1 MGALRTH
8 VEAELVRALHPLD
21 VRYKASVKLY
31 NGEFSKADDL
41 DQIRAALDS
50 PLPLILLSTSN
61 ATYRLL
67 NTERNRAAQDLTIEM
82 LVASGSLR
90 SRDERTTG
98 GMLLGADPGI
108 YTLLE
113 GIRNILFGSDL
124 GLSGC
129 GYLAPSI
136 EEPWVHRPDLCIW
149 RITYQTTLDAARP
162 AADDADVTTV
172 HGHVNLSSSESAAA
186 NPVIQLNSEVSS

>member
-8 VEAELVRALHPLD
+8 VEQGIVKALHPL
-21 VRYKASVKLY
+21 VVKFKASIKLY

-41 DQIRAALDS
+41 DQIRAALDA
-50 PLPLILLSTSN
+50 PLPLVLLSTSN

-67 NTERNRAAQDLTIEM
+67 NVGRDKAAQDVTVEM

-90 SRDERTTG
+90 SRDDRTVGIGT
-98 GMLLGADPGI
+98 DPGI
-108 YTLLE
+108 YALLE
-113 GIRNILFGSDL
+113 AIRNILFGSDL

-129 GYLAPSI
+129 GYLAPSV

-149 RITYQTTLDAARP
+149 RAVYTCTLDAARP
-162 AADDADVTTV
+162 AADDASMTDI
-172 HGHVNLSSSESAAA
+172 HGHVNLSSSESSAA
-186 NPVIQLNSEVSS
+186 NPVIQLTEATT